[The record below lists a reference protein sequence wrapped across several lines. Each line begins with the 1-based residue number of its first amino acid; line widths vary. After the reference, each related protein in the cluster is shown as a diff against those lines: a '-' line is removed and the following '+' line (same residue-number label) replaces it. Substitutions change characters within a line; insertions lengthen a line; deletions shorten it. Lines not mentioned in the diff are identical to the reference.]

1 MPTHRIRTDASNSPP
16 PSEQIR
22 YIQNVLKL
30 DQALPRPGATLRFTR
45 LDGPLRPV
53 VLVHG
58 AGLDHSMFAAQA
70 TALNESGHAVVTYDQ
85 RGHGDSP
92 LESGKR
98 FTAPAALDDLAALID
113 HLELDQPALV
123 GHSLGGNIAQ
133 AFVRRAPERIGALV
147 VIDSTWNT
155 GPLTRG
161 ERIAVRL
168 AAPALA
174 VVPASRLPGML
185 ARASAVT
192 TDAIAATEQVFA
204 RMPKQ
209 IFLDVWRATVA
220 FVEPDPGYRIPI
232 RLSLIRGELD
242 RTGNIATAM
251 AAWADSEGIREQV
264 IPGAGHVVTLDAPE
278 ATTAALIDSLTGEP
292 HA

>member
-1 MPTHRIRTDASNSPP
+1 M
-16 PSEQIR
+16 
-22 YIQNVLKL
+22 LKL

-45 LDGPLRPV
+45 IDGPLCPV

-58 AGLDHSMFAAQA
+58 AGMDHSMFAAQA
-70 TALNESGHAVVTYDQ
+70 TALIEAGHAVVTYDQ
-85 RGHGDSP
+85 RGHGASP
-92 LESGKR
+92 LESGTR
-98 FTAPAALDDLAALID
+98 FTATAALDDLAALVD

-123 GHSLGGNIAQ
+123 GHSLGGNVAQ
-133 AFVRRAPERIGALV
+133 ALVRREPERIGALV

-161 ERIAVRL
+161 ERIALRL

-192 TDAIAATEQVFA
+192 PDAITAAEAVFA

-209 IFLDVWRATVA
+209 VFLDVWRATVA
-220 FVEPDPGYRIPI
+220 FVEPDPGSRVPI

-251 AAWADSEGIREQV
+251 AAWANAEGIREQV
-264 IPGAGHVVTLDAPE
+264 IRGAGHLVTLDAPE
-278 ATTAALIDSLTGEP
+278 ATTAALIDFLTSER
-292 HA
+292 HD